1 MAHPTPETSF
11 RFFELAFLWMT
22 IAASAVLTCVLA
34 GLPRYWLEK

>member
-34 GLPRYWLEK
+34 GVPRMFFEK

>member
-22 IAASAVLTCVLA
+22 IAASAVLTLVLA
-34 GLPRYWLEK
+34 GVPRLLFGA